1 MRVSR
6 RVHKDKW
13 KQMAGLVEAPT
24 PRPGTPAPFLLRN
37 RPRVALCM
45 LRCRLK
51 SCNYSN
57 KIENTSP
64 NGTGVEWALE
74 ADFAQH

>member
-24 PRPGTPAPFLLRN
+24 PRPGTPPPHFYYEIV
-37 RPRVALCM
+37 P
-45 LRCRLK
+45 
-51 SCNYSN
+51 
-57 KIENTSP
+57 
-64 NGTGVEWALE
+64 EWLYACYD
-74 ADFAQH
+74 AG

>member
-37 RPRVALCM
+37 RPRFRSMHVTMPAEKLQ
-45 LRCRLK
+45 L
-51 SCNYSN
+51 
-57 KIENTSP
+57 
-64 NGTGVEWALE
+64 
-74 ADFAQH
+74 FQ